1 MVDPYLSDER
11 IADFQF
17 LEVLGSGSFG
27 VVRKCRSNR
36 RNELFAI
43 KECKKN
49 NNINMEVFD
58 RENTNLQ
65 EIKHKNIVQYIEY
78 LDYPNVR
85 YIVLELME
93 GCLKM
98 LMENTRDWSF
108 PEVVAAS
115 VLQQICDGLHY
126 LHHKKHTMHRDI
138 KPSNILYNLEGI

>member
-1 MVDPYLSDER
+1 MDDRYLSEER

-17 LEVLGSGSFG
+17 LEVIGSGSFG
-27 VVRKCRSNR
+27 VVYKCRSIG

-49 NNINMEVFD
+49 DNINQEMFD

-65 EIKHKNIVQYIEY
+65 EITHENIVQYIEY
-78 LDYPNVR
+78 LEYPNVR

-93 GCLKM
+93 GCFKM
-98 LMENTRDWSF
+98 LMEKTRSWSF

-115 VLQQICDGLHY
+115 VLKQICDGLHY
-126 LHHKKHTMHRDI
+126 LHHERHIMHRDI